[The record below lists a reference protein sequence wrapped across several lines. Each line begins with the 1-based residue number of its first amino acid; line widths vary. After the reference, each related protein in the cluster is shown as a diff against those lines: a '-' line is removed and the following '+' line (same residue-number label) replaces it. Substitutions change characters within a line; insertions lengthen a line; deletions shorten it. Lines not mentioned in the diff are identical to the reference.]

1 MTIVSKQAAWR
12 VPSACM
18 AEDQLLGEISPAAG
32 NRVEIRESDPIRAGD
47 RYLRKPTIIGI
58 QPDFSPQL
66 VFYRVTIPAMF
77 AHRRGKWSACEPDSS
92 HQ

>member
-1 MTIVSKQAAWR
+1 MAGEF
-12 VPSACM
+12 CM
-18 AEDQLLGEISPAAG
+18 HGRAPASGKILPAAG
-32 NRVEIRESDPIRAGD
+32 NRVEILESDPIPAED
-47 RYLRKPTIIGI
+47 RYLRNPTIIGI

-66 VFYRVTIPAMF
+66 VFYRVTIPAIF

>member
-1 MTIVSKQAAWR
+1 
-12 VPSACM
+12 M
-18 AEDQLLGEISPAAG
+18 AEHQLLGEILPAAG
-32 NRVEIRESDPIRAGD
+32 NRVEIRESAPIPAGD

-66 VFYRVTIPAMF
+66 VFYRVTIPAIF

>member
-1 MTIVSKQAAWR
+1 MT
-12 VPSACM
+12 
-18 AEDQLLGEISPAAG
+18 EHQLLAEISPAVG
-32 NRVEIRESDPIRAGD
+32 NRVEIRESAPIPAAD
-47 RYLRKPTIIGI
+47 RYLRKPTIIGV